1 MSFAGVNGPNLPFN
15 TVGEIIS
22 ALLPYIFTIAG
33 MVALLFLIWGGIR
46 YMTARGDPKAAD
58 AARNTITSA
67 VVGLLIIVF
76 IAAIMFLVGSTFN
89 ILPFTVLTP
98 AKPAYAFDI
107 GCAVELPFLINVGD
121 PDITQCIGGVFPD
134 PGTFFTAIVRVALFG
149 AAVVFFAIMLWGGIR
164 YVNAGGDPK
173 AADDARTTLTNG
185 LIGLLIV
192 VVSFVI
198 IEIATRVA
206 GAPSIF

>member
-1 MSFAGVNGPNLPFN
+1 MCFAGVCTPFSLPFN
-15 TVGEIIS
+15 SVGEIIS
-22 ALLPYIFTIAG
+22 ALLPFIFTIAG
-33 MVALLFLIWGGIR
+33 MVALVFLVWGGIR

-76 IAAIMFLVGSTFN
+76 VAAIMFLVGKTFD

-107 GCAVELPFLINVGD
+107 GCAVRMPLFQAGD
-121 PDITQCIGGVFPD
+121 QCIRNAFPNPGV
-134 PGTFFTAIVRVALFG
+134 FFTAIVRIAVVG
-149 AAVVFFAIMLWGGIR
+149 AAVIFFAMMLWGGIR

-185 LIGLLIV
+185 IIGLLIV

-198 IEIATRVA
+198 IEIVTRVA
-206 GAPSIF
+206 GVASIF